1 MPLYEL
7 LRELLTRRVS
17 DIHLQGGAPPL
28 GRIEGQLHAFGTQ
41 PLAHADVLALAQS
54 LLTPEEFGYFEDRH
68 QYTAAA
74 QVKGLGRFRC
84 HVFRQAGAVTL
95 ALRTIGATV
104 PSLAS
109 LGLPTDLMTGLALAP
124 RGLLL
129 FAGPGDSGR
138 TTSAASVVD
147 HRNRHSTSRI
157 VTVEDPPE
165 YLYAPARSL
174 VAQRAVGHDVRCV
187 AQGLA
192 AARAQ
197 DADLVFVGE
206 LRAAEEVRAAL
217 EVAQSGRLVV
227 STFLA
232 HDSVHALSRLERL
245 FPPQGRADLRAA
257 LAESLL
263 ALISQRL
270 LPGLFGGDRVL
281 AHEVLPGTP
290 EVRAAL
296 EGESPGAGL
305 RTLLMGS
312 RAAGLHPLEAHLAAL
327 VRQQRV
333 SPETAL
339 AAASDPADLRARL
352 TAPA

>member
-28 GRIEGQLHAFGTQ
+28 GRIGGQLHTFGTQ
-41 PLAHADVLALAQS
+41 PLSHADVLATAQS
-54 LLTPEEFGYFEDRH
+54 MLTPEEFGYFEDRH
-68 QYTAAA
+68 QYTAAV
-74 QVKGLGRFRC
+74 QIKELGRFRC

-147 HRNRHSTSRI
+147 HRNRQTASRI

-174 VAQRAVGHDVRCV
+174 VAQRAVGHDVRSA

-192 AARAQ
+192 AARMQ

-206 LRAAEEVRAAL
+206 LRAAEDVRAAL
-217 EVAQSGRLVV
+217 DVAQSGRLVV

-232 HDSVHALSRLERL
+232 RDSGHALARLERL
-245 FPPQGRADLRAA
+245 FAPHERADLRAA
-257 LAESLL
+257 LAETLL

-296 EGESPGAGL
+296 EGESPT
-305 RTLLMGS
+305 RTLRAMLAGS
-312 RAAGLHPLEAHLAAL
+312 HAAALHPLEAHLATL

-333 SPETAL
+333 SPEAAT

-352 TAPA
+352 AAPG

>member
-1 MPLYEL
+1 MPLHEL

-28 GRIEGQLHAFGTQ
+28 GRSGGQLQSFGTQ
-41 PLAHADVLALAQS
+41 PLAHADVLALARS
-54 LLTPEEFGYFEDRH
+54 LLTPEEFGYFEDHH
-68 QYTAAA
+68 QYTAAV
-74 QVKGLGRFRC
+74 QVKGLGRWRC

-95 ALRTIGATV
+95 ALRTIGVAV

-129 FAGPGDSGR
+129 FVGPGDSGR

-147 HRNRHSTSRI
+147 HRNRHTRSRI

-174 VAQRAVGHDVRCV
+174 VAQRAVGQDVPSA
-187 AQGLA
+187 AQALA
-192 AARAQ
+192 AARVQ

-217 EVAQSGRLVV
+217 EAAQSGRLVV

-232 HDSVHALSRLERL
+232 RDSVHALTRLGRL
-245 FPPQGRADLRAA
+245 FAPQERADLRAD
-257 LAESLL
+257 LAETLL
-263 ALISQRL
+263 ALVGQRL
-270 LPGLFGGDRVL
+270 VPGLFGGDRVL

-296 EGESPGAGL
+296 EGESPGGEL
-305 RTLLMGS
+305 RALLATGQTPEF
-312 RAAGLHPLEAHLAAL
+312 HPLDAHLAAL

-333 SPETAL
+333 SPEAAL
-339 AAASDPADLRARL
+339 AAASDPTGLRARL
-352 TAPA
+352 AAPA